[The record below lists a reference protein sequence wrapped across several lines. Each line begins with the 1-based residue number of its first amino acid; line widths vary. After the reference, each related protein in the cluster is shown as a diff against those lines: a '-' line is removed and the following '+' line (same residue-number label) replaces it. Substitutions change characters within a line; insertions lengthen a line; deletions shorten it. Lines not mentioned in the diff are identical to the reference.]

1 MEANVDEKIPFDELC
16 KQLDGVEKQIAEI
29 EVAIV
34 RLKYDEVKCFM
45 IITVNIIFSQT
56 IILYKQIKAI
66 FLVQI

>member
-1 MEANVDEKIPFDELC
+1 METNTDEKIPFEELC

-34 RLKYDEVKCFM
+34 RLKYDEVKCF
-45 IITVNIIFSQT
+45 IIIVTFIFSHA
-56 IILYKQIKAI
+56 IMLSEHNKAN

>member
-1 MEANVDEKIPFDELC
+1 MDANVDEKIPFDELC

-45 IITVNIIFSQT
+45 ITTVNIIFSQT
-56 IILYKQIKAI
+56 IMLYKHIKAI

>member
-45 IITVNIIFSQT
+45 ITTVNIIVSQT

>member
-45 IITVNIIFSQT
+45 ITTVNIIFSQT
-56 IILYKQIKAI
+56 IMLYKHIKAI

>member
-1 MEANVDEKIPFDELC
+1 MEAKVDEKIPFDELC

-45 IITVNIIFSQT
+45 ITTVNIIFPQT

>member
-34 RLKYDEVKCFM
+34 RLKYDEVRCFM
-45 IITVNIIFSQT
+45 ITTVNIIFSQT

>member
-1 MEANVDEKIPFDELC
+1 METNADEKIPFDELC

-34 RLKYDEVKCFM
+34 RLKSDEVKCFI
-45 IITVNIIFSQT
+45 IITVSIIFSQT
-56 IILYKQIKAI
+56 IMLSKHIKAI

>member
-1 MEANVDEKIPFDELC
+1 METNINEKIPFEELC

-34 RLKYDEVKCFM
+34 RLKYDEVKCF
-45 IITVNIIFSQT
+45 IIIIVTFIFSHA
-56 IILYKQIKAI
+56 IMLSEHSKAN

>member
-1 MEANVDEKIPFDELC
+1 METNADEKIPFDELC

-34 RLKYDEVKCFM
+34 RLKYDEVKCF
-45 IITVNIIFSQT
+45 IISTVSIFSQT
-56 IILYKQIKAI
+56 IMLSKHIKAI

>member
-45 IITVNIIFSQT
+45 ITTVNIIFPQT